1 MINLD
6 KYNQYMNKPIYLSA
20 KEAAAELGVQ
30 PATLYAYVS
39 RGMISSVAGAGKQ
52 RRYDAAD
59 VRRLKGR
66 RALEEPAGTRPLTGD
81 PVLETE
87 LTMISQDGAI
97 YRGRPAVDLAEN
109 ATLESVATLLWGCA
123 HDPFADPAPLAP
135 PELPNGLGPLDRVM
149 MALAAWPLQDKAAH
163 TQSPKLL
170 QTKGAALLRYGV
182 AALLKTDPKTIP
194 VHTQIA
200 QAFGVSSKA
209 KHLIRAALV
218 LSADHELNTST
229 FAARCAA
236 STRAPLHA
244 ALLSGLGAFS
254 GPRHGAASGRADA
267 WMAEI
272 TPETDVESLIAD
284 RLARGETLPGFGHK
298 IYTEKDPRSHW
309 LLTTLIASEPDHPF
323 VRQLPVILKAGRD
336 LFGLFPNIDFALAAM
351 QKTYELPKDSGKIIF
366 CAGRMAGWIAHAL
379 EQYGAQEQI
388 RPRAT
393 YIGISAS

>member
-39 RGMISSVAGAGKQ
+39 RGMIASVAGPGKQ

-66 RALEEPAGTRPLTGD
+66 RAQEEPAGTRPLTGD

-109 ATLESVATLLWGCA
+109 ATLESVATLLWNCG
-123 HDPFADPAPLAP
+123 HDPFADPAPQAP
-135 PELPNGLGPLDRVM
+135 PKLPGGLGPLDRVM

-163 TQSPKLL
+163 TQSLKLL
-170 QTKGAALLRYGV
+170 QTKGAGLLRYGV
-182 AALLKTDPKTIP
+182 AALLETKPQPLP

-200 QAFGVSSKA
+200 QAFGVSSRA
-209 KHLIRAALV
+209 KNLIRAALV

-236 STRAPLHA
+236 STRAPLHS

-254 GPRHGAASGRADA
+254 GPRHGAASGRANA

-272 TPETDVESLIAD
+272 GPETDAEALIAD
-284 RLARGETLPGFGHK
+284 RLSRGETLPGFGHK
-298 IYTEKDPRSHW
+298 IYVDRDPRAHW
-309 LLTTLIASEPDHPF
+309 LLTTLMASEPDHPF
-323 VRQLPVILKAGRD
+323 VQKLPVILRAGRD

-351 QKTYELPKDSGKIIF
+351 QKTYDLPRDSGKIIF

-379 EQYGAQEQI
+379 EQYAAQEQI

-393 YIGISAS
+393 YVGIRSD